1 MNFTT
6 VPEIFTVLSSENNDG
21 CCYLN
26 AKVTVDQGQVQGQ
39 CQQISYYHDVNPTR
53 ENQMMTDPNLID
65 SQTTSR
71 INVAIISFCVKKIK
85 VTHTHDKLLFV
96 DLEIVSFLDT
106 LGCIV
111 QFQFKK
117 S

>member
-1 MNFTT
+1 MC
-6 VPEIFTVLSSENNDG
+6 SSDRLGKTITFFQTIGIGLKVSLNRL
-21 CCYLN
+21 LN
-26 AKVTVDQGQVQGQ
+26 ATSLGL
-39 CQQISYYHDVNPTR
+39 VNKNKCLLK
-53 ENQMMTDPNLID
+53 E
-65 SQTTSR
+65 
-71 INVAIISFCVKKIK
+71 
-85 VTHTHDKLLFV
+85 THTHDKLLFV